1 MNKSDTQRTL
11 VLHKKQ
17 SRLWFG
23 TSLTQFLKTE
33 LRDFPER
40 RVAALRLFIVT
51 MIIAIV
57 NETLHVPPLGAIAL
71 LICLSYDAY
80 ANSGQALAFGLRQFG
95 YIIVTTLVS
104 VFALMFAGN
113 EPWLLLPLSLI
124 IIALALFHARLIA
137 WPTGIALWYS
147 VAVLYSP
154 STPEAS
160 IYNALWNIPIIGVLA
175 IGSWTIVHW
184 VIKPQDP
191 RKLLKESIA
200 AQLSTVETIFAA
212 RLADSG
218 VNLHKQVAVNLSS
231 AGRFGKTLGLL
242 ANTELVH
249 PSLRQQHETY
259 LELLLEIDGL
269 REFALW
275 LDQVLTAE
283 YRAQAMTQEKFN
295 VYLALQSACATLRQ
309 GIEESRDV
317 SSQIEALLA
326 DEVLHSYTLQT
337 TASLQTN
344 PSILTAMWR
353 GMQRIAGLIHHIH
366 NPALAS
372 DIKTLE
378 PETDSKDAAHWLP
391 DWFGYEF
398 WATHADSLQFGIKFS
413 LGAILCALIVES
425 LGWPGINT
433 AIPTCLVA
441 AQTSLGADYRLSILR
456 VSGAI
461 LGGLCAYFYVL
472 IFQSQLDTIV
482 GFAVATT
489 PVWAIAAWISA
500 GSERIAYLGRQV
512 GFSFAMFVLHDF
524 GPVTDLYLSRDRV
537 IGILLGFIVM
547 GILDYALWPRRS
559 IVLARHH
566 TTAALHTLAKL
577 TTRLPDL
584 SLILKH
590 TLPLRLSAEKDLSV
604 AQVLVIH
611 AILEPDARLIYKA
624 NERTALR
631 AIIEAASNLSGLL
644 QIRRRY
650 RLLSGQQF
658 SSFPDKLQ
666 EQSRS
671 FDTALTSALENAA
684 LVLQGRQQ
692 ETITEVANIHA
703 LLKQSYTEH
712 HRINSLPTDLAM
724 EWELRFRLDQ
734 QIIELVEQIQKKAV
748 DSVLYRLKAN
758 STIDQ

>member
-1 MNKSDTQRTL
+1 MNKSNAEHTL

-33 LRDFPER
+33 LQDFPER

-51 MIIAIV
+51 MIIAMA

-104 VFALMFAGN
+104 LFALMFAGN

-147 VAVLYSP
+147 VAVLYCP
-154 STPEAS
+154 NTPEAS

-175 IGSWTIVHW
+175 IGSWTVVHW
-184 VIKPQDP
+184 AIKPQDP
-191 RKLLKESIA
+191 RKLIKESIA
-200 AQLSTVETIFAA
+200 AQLTAVETIFAA

-218 VNLHKQVAVNLSS
+218 VNLHKQVSANLSS
-231 AGRFGKTLGLL
+231 AGSFGKTLSLL

-259 LELLLEIDGL
+259 LALLLEIDGL

-275 LDQVLTAE
+275 LDHVLTAE
-283 YRAQAMTQEKFN
+283 YRAQAMTQEKFD

-317 SSQIEALLA
+317 SSQIGTLLA

-337 TASLQTN
+337 TTSLQTN
-344 PSILTAMWR
+344 PSLLTAMWR
-353 GMQRIAGLIHHIH
+353 GMQRIASLIHHIH
-366 NPALAS
+366 NPAVAP
-372 DIKTLE
+372 DIKTLK
-378 PETDSKDAAHWLP
+378 PETDSKDTAHWLP
-391 DWFGYEF
+391 DWFSYEF
-398 WATHADSLQFGIKFS
+398 WATHADSVQFGIKFS
-413 LGAILCALIVES
+413 LGAILCALFVES

-441 AQTSLGADYRLSILR
+441 AQTSLGADYRLSLLR
-456 VSGAI
+456 LSGAVV
-461 LGGLCAYFYVL
+461 GGLCAYIYVWT
-472 IFQSQLDTIV
+472 FQSQLDTIA
-482 GFAVATT
+482 GFAVATA
-489 PVWAIAAWISA
+489 PFWAIAAWISA
-500 GSERIAYLGRQV
+500 GSERIAYLGRQL
-512 GFSFAMFVLHDF
+512 GFSFATFVLHDF
-524 GPVTDLYLSRDRV
+524 GQVTDLAVPRDRV
-537 IGILLGFIVM
+537 IGIFLGIIVM

-566 TTAALHTLAKL
+566 STAALHTLAKF
-577 TTRLPDL
+577 TSWLPDADL
-584 SLILKH
+584 MLKSH
-590 TLPLRLSAEKDLSV
+590 LPLRLSAEKDLAA
-604 AQVLVIH
+604 AQGLMAH
-611 AILEPDARLIYKA
+611 AILEPDARLTGKA
-624 NERTALR
+624 KERQALTAV
-631 AIIEAASNLSGLL
+631 IEDARNLSGLL

-650 RLLSGQQF
+650 RLLSGPPF
-658 SSFPDKLQ
+658 SSFPDELLQ
-666 EQSRS
+666 HSS
-671 FDTALTSALENAA
+671 AFDAALTNALENAA
-684 LVLQGRQQ
+684 VVLQGEQQ
-692 ETITEVANIHA
+692 ETRTEVADIHA
-703 LLKQSYTEH
+703 LLKQRYTEH
-712 HRINSLPTDLAM
+712 HRIDSLPIDLAM
-724 EWELRFRLDQ
+724 EWELRFSLDQ

-748 DSVLYRLKAN
+748 DSFSYRLKAG
-758 STIDQ
+758 STID